1 MLALAGC
8 AGSAPM
14 QLSASEC
21 TLEVTVTHVV
31 VGSGPV
37 RCAAYTSE
45 RTFLTRDGIHF
56 GQSHEATAD
65 QVTLSLR
72 VPAGQP
78 VAVSVFQ
85 DTNSNESLD
94 RGAFGIPSEPWGF
107 SGKPSAFGPPR
118 WKDCAITPTPGQAV
132 VIALRGGGA
141 TRPRE

>member
-1 MLALAGC
+1 
-8 AGSAPM
+8 M
-14 QLSASEC
+14 QLSASEI
-21 TLEVTVTHVV
+21 TLHVTVTHVV

-45 RTFLTRDGIHF
+45 RTFLTREGIHV
-56 GQSHEATAD
+56 GQSHEANAD
-65 QVTLSLR
+65 EVTMLLA

-78 VAVSVFQ
+78 VAISVFQ

-107 SGKPSAFGPPR
+107 SGKPGAFGPPR
-118 WKDCAITPTPGQAV
+118 WKDCVITPTPGQAV